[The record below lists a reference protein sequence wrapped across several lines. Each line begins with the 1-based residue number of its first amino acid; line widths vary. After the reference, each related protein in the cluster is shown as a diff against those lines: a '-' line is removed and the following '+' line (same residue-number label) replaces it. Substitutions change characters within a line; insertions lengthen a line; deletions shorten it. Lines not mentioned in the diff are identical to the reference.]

1 MRPPQFSHQT
11 ASPNLA
17 SMQVDVESSLNFT
30 KNRKRTKRCASVLM
44 YMGYVIIV
52 LDILGII
59 AVLMEMVGA
68 GQHGRMVKR
77 RRKRADMMENPE
89 GAPKH

>member
-1 MRPPQFSHQT
+1 
-11 ASPNLA
+11 
-17 SMQVDVESSLNFT
+17 
-30 KNRKRTKRCASVLM
+30 M